1 MLGLVSRHIRFG
13 TIGPARENSLSLAF
27 EVLPNFL
34 VVSLEKTLD
43 EIKAFRRKK
52 TQVLEGNFFF
62 LRAFE
67 DKKHSCLDIEAKN
80 ISIDGAVTSI

>member
-1 MLGLVSRHIRFG
+1 MTTRIQK
-13 TIGPARENSLSLAF
+13 N
-27 EVLPNFL
+27 LPNFL

-52 TQVLEGNFFF
+52 TQVLEGNFF
-62 LRAFE
+62 LMRAFE
-67 DKKHSCLDIEAKN
+67 DKKYSCLEIEAKN